1 MLTRHHWIAAL
12 FGLGA
17 LLAHAS
23 SRATEYTIDPS
34 RTLVSFEMRSMGITQ
49 RGEFSRAAGTVM
61 LDSAEQRG
69 ALDIVIDARSLKAS
83 SAAAANFVRGPS
95 MLNTAVHPDIAYR
108 AQRIVFAQGQPARIE
123 GELTL
128 LGVTRSVALAV
139 DSYECVSE
147 SATALRDHSHG
158 QREALAVR
166 HDTLPVVRERR
177 CEAGNTCRGCHGR
190 RRQLIVARSALVTSP
205 AMSSWTISLSLSGR
219 SYVSDQTT

>member
-147 SATALRDHSHG
+147 SATA
-158 QREALAVR
+158 QRCAIIATASVKRSQFGMTRYRLFASDDVKLAIR
-166 HDTLPVVRERR
+166 AE
-177 CEAGNTCRGCHGR
+177 G
-190 RRQLIVARSALVTSP
+190 VT
-205 AMSSWTISLSLSGR
+205 ADG
-219 SYVSDQTT
+219 VS

>member
-34 RTLVSFEMRSMGITQ
+34 RTLVSFEMRSMGIMQ

-61 LDSAEQRG
+61 LDSVEQRG

-95 MLNTAVHPDIAYR
+95 MLNTEVHPEIAYR
-108 AQRIVFAQGQPARIE
+108 AQRIVFVQGRPARIE

-128 LGVTRSVALAV
+128 LGITRSVALDVA
-139 DSYECVSE
+139 SYECMSE
-147 SATALRDHSHG
+147 SASAQRCAIIATASVKRSEFGMTRYRMFASDDVK
-158 QREALAVR
+158 LAIRAVG
-166 HDTLPVVRERR
+166 V
-177 CEAGNTCRGCHGR
+177 
-190 RRQLIVARSALVTSP
+190 SAD
-205 AMSSWTISLSLSGR
+205 G
-219 SYVSDQTT
+219 VS